1 MAARN
6 HMYQSFTHFYFHI
19 HKDCGVLKLSVSI
32 GKFLRKDLYKNIFL
46 GINILSKEDD
56 MAPYFSLGNRVIDM
70 VIFTVC

>member
-6 HMYQSFTHFYFHI
+6 HMYQTFTHFYFHVYN
-19 HKDCGVLKLSVSI
+19 DL

>member
-6 HMYQSFTHFYFHI
+6 HMYQTFTHFIFI
-19 HKDCGVLKLSVSI
+19 FTKIVVL
-32 GKFLRKDLYKNIFL
+32 KFLRKDLNKNSFL
-46 GINILSKEDD
+46 DINILFKEDD